1 MSEGVTLS
9 GGPHAHL
16 LQKDV
21 EIKSKFYGAKS
32 DCKKKYSLQSLY
44 HTIVYAYCFWI
55 TTCVYFHKIVCY
67 PL

>member
-1 MSEGVTLS
+1 MYEGVTLS

-32 DCKKKYSLQSLY
+32 DCKKNIHFNLDIIQCAKFMPIAFELQ
-44 HTIVYAYCFWI
+44 HVFIFI
-55 TTCVYFHKIVCY
+55 
-67 PL
+67 